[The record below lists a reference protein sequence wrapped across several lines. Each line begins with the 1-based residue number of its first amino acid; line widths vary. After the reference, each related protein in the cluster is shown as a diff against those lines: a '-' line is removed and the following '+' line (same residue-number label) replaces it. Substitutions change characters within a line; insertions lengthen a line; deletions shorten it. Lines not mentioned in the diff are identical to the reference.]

1 MSTMQAE
8 ARAFGLEL
16 REVETN
22 ATRTKLSGIAV
33 PYNAPA
39 DIGWFMETFEAGSL
53 AKSIKE
59 AARSLP
65 LTLFHE
71 DHVLDSHIGVASE
84 WQDDKAALR
93 GVWTLDDSP
102 IAQRAAKLA
111 TPDDDGRAVLGYMSI
126 RFAPIRSEWTYAQD
140 FNPDL
145 GPAYKDR
152 VRRLEARLLAVSL
165 VSTPAFK
172 EAAVEFVRS
181 GERQRE
187 RKSTRRDIDVWRD
200 ELARLR

>member
-1 MSTMQAE
+1 MTTMQAE
-8 ARAFGLEL
+8 RRAFEIRDVELNDSKTMLAGL
-16 REVETN
+16 
-22 ATRTKLSGIAV
+22 AV
-33 PYNAPA
+33 PYRTPA
-39 DIGWFMETFEAGSL
+39 DLGWFLEDHERGSF

-84 WQDDKAALR
+84 WQDNDEGLR
-93 GVWTLDDSP
+93 GVWKLDAGP
-102 IAQRAAKLA
+102 IAQRAAELA
-111 TPDDDGRAVLGYMSI
+111 TPDEDGNAVLGYMSI
-126 RFAPIRSEWTYAQD
+126 RFAPIRSTWTYAQD

-145 GPAYKDR
+145 GPKYKDR
-152 VRRLEARLLAVSL
+152 VTRLESRLLAVSL

-181 GERQRE
+181 GERQLE
-187 RKSTRRDIDVWRD
+187 RKSTRRDVDVWRA

>member
-1 MSTMQAE
+1 MTTMQAE
-8 ARAFGLEL
+8 RRAFEFEL
-16 REVETN
+16 RDVETN
-22 ATRTKLSGIAV
+22 QARTKLSGVAV
-33 PYNAPA
+33 PYNRPA
-39 DIGWFMETFEAGSL
+39 DIGWFMETFEPGSL
-53 AKSIKE
+53 SKSIRE

-65 LTLFHE
+65 LTLFHN
-71 DHVLDSHIGVASE
+71 DDVLDSHIGVASE
-84 WQDDKAALR
+84 WIDDQSALR

-102 IAQRAAKLA
+102 TAQRAAQLA
-111 TPDDDGRAVLGYMSI
+111 TADEDGNAVLGYMSI
-126 RFAPIRSEWTYAQD
+126 RFAPIRSEWTYAED

-152 VRRLEARLLAVSL
+152 VTRLEARLLAVSL

-181 GERQRE
+181 GERQLA
-187 RKSTRRDIDVWRD
+187 RKATRRDVDIWRA